1 MSQSRWM
8 TRGALA
14 ATAVAVTALI
24 AGCGG
29 GTSGSPSPAG
39 SSGSITTTAHPSGT
53 AAPTSGAR
61 PGPVPITDELGKQLC
76 DALAPQLSDW
86 RVQGPTLGRVA
97 LNITVHEWAVRNGG
111 INMQVLADKP
121 VVDRITEKNCA
132 TVRAEA
138 LRALELQDLAS
149 GIAF

>member
-29 GTSGSPSPAG
+29 GSNGSPAPAG
-39 SSGSITTTAHPSGT
+39 SSGSITSTAHPTAS
-53 AAPTSGAR
+53 AAPGTGAK
-61 PGPVPITDELGKQLC
+61 PAPVPITDELGKKLC
-76 DALAPQLSDW
+76 DAISPQLSDW

-97 LNITVHEWAVRNGG
+97 LNITVHEWAVQNGG
-111 INMQVLADKP
+111 INLQVLADKP
-121 VVDRITEKNCA
+121 VVDRITRKNCSDIR
-132 TVRAEA
+132 TEA
-138 LRALELQDLAS
+138 LKALELQDLAS